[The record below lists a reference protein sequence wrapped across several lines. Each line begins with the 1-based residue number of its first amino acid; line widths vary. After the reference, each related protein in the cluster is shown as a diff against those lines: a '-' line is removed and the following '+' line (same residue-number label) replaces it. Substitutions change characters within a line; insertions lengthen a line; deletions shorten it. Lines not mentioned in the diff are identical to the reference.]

1 MEGSL
6 PRVMVIIPTYD
17 ELANIRSLV
26 PRLLSVA
33 PNLEVLVVD
42 DDSPDGTGAFVE
54 ELGRQ
59 LPRVHCL
66 RRPQKMGLGSAYRDG
81 FRYALSHQFDLIFE
95 MDADFSHD
103 PAYLPAFLK
112 AIEEHDVVIGSR
124 YVHGVSVV
132 NWPLRRLILSTL
144 ANRYV
149 RAVTRLSARDCTSG
163 FRCWRH
169 AALAGLPLDRFVS
182 DGYSFMVEMLYAAAR
197 NGYRIHEVPIIFTER
212 RQGESKLSIGVV
224 LESMA
229 MPWRLVLDRRLHPAA
244 RGRGARPA
252 AGQDGPGDD

>member
-103 PAYLPAFLK
+103 PSEIPTFLE
-112 AIEEHDVVIGSR
+112 AARGADLVLGSR
-124 YVHGVSVV
+124 YLSGVTVV
-132 NWPLRRLILSTL
+132 NWPLRRLVLSYM
-144 ANRYV
+144 ANVYSRV
-149 RAVTRLSARDCTSG
+149 VT
-163 FRCWRH
+163 
-169 AALAGLPLDRFVS
+169 GLPVKDATGGYKCFRREVLEALDLDSIKS
-182 DGYSFMVEMLYAAAR
+182 DGYSFQIEVSWYA
-197 NGYRIHEVPIIFTER
+197 
-212 RQGESKLSIGVV
+212 
-224 LESMA
+224 
-229 MPWRLVLDRRLHPAA
+229 WRLGFRIKEIPILFLDRRVGISKMNKKIIREAIFLVLHLGLVRLFGRAPRRRTGSA
-244 RGRGARPA
+244 R
-252 AGQDGPGDD
+252 